1 MYFGLKDR
9 GEKGQCLRWRTRT
22 GPGPNPKVK
31 GECMK
36 PAGVKGKMGVR
47 NPKLH
52 SPVVSPKQP
61 WCQLNIVSRIMY
73 Q

>member
-36 PAGVKGKMGVR
+36 LAGVKGKMGVR
-47 NPKLH
+47 NPKL
-52 SPVVSPKQP
+52 P
-61 WCQLNIVSRIMY
+61 
-73 Q
+73 